1 MAEAK
6 FDEGKEGEGKD
17 NGDAKSGPDIFDAV
31 AQFCMSS
38 G

>member
-6 FDEGKEGEGKD
+6 FDEGKEAEGKD
-17 NGDAKSGPDIFDAV
+17 NDAKSGPDIFDAV
-31 AQFCMSS
+31 SQFCMSS